1 MHSVQVR
8 LKMLQKQK
16 ETVLALLKSA
26 EMNKN
31 YEDRY
36 WFSYKDF
43 LDPEDDFTD
52 FSCERLDGK
61 QGYIALIENL
71 LSIDGTAKI
80 FVQVYGLEE
89 DNNEQCICADTLII
103 FSKLSLYEIKQ
114 IFNAPQDIFPSD
126 IGEETDF
133 SQPTFL
139 IGDNGELIPST
150 KLFSDDYFI
159 YYCWWD

>member
-1 MHSVQVR
+1 MDNQ
-8 LKMLQKQK
+8 QKV
-16 ETVLALLKSA
+16 TILTLLKLDK
-26 EMNKN
+26 MNRN
-31 YEDRY
+31 YTNNY

-43 LDPEDDFTD
+43 LDPTDDFTV

-61 QGYIALIENL
+61 QRYIALIENL

-103 FSKLSLYEIKQ
+103 FSKLSLYDIKQ
-114 IFNAPQDIFPSD
+114 IFNQPQDIFPSD

-133 SQPTFL
+133 SQPTFI
-139 IGDNGELIPST
+139 IGDNGELIPTT

>member
-1 MHSVQVR
+1 MDNQ
-8 LKMLQKQK
+8 QKN
-16 ETVLALLKSA
+16 TILTLLKVDKT
-26 EMNKN
+26 NRN
-31 YEDRY
+31 YTNNY

-43 LDPEDDFTD
+43 LDPTDDFTD

-61 QGYIALIENL
+61 QGYITLIENL
-71 LSIDGTAKI
+71 LNIDETAKI

-89 DNNEQCICADTLII
+89 DNNKQCICADTLII

-114 IFNAPQDIFPSD
+114 IFNEPQDIFPDD

-139 IGDNGELIPST
+139 IDNNGELIPST
-150 KLFSDDYFI
+150 KLFNDDYFI

>member
-1 MHSVQVR
+1 MDNQ
-8 LKMLQKQK
+8 QKG
-16 ETVLALLKSA
+16 TILTLLKVDKI
-26 EMNKN
+26 NGN
-31 YEDRY
+31 YTNNY

-43 LDPEDDFTD
+43 LDPEDYFTD

-89 DNNEQCICADTLII
+89 DDSEQCICANTLII
-103 FSKLSLYEIKQ
+103 FSKLSLYEIKH
-114 IFNAPQDIFPSD
+114 IFNEQQDIFPSD

-150 KLFSDDYFI
+150 KLLSDDYFI

>member
-1 MHSVQVR
+1 MDNQQKGTILTLLRVD
-8 LKMLQKQK
+8 KMNRNY
-16 ETVLALLKSA
+16 T
-26 EMNKN
+26 NK
-31 YEDRY
+31 Y

-43 LDPEDDFTD
+43 LDPTDNFTD

-61 QGYIALIENL
+61 QGYITLIENL

-103 FSKLSLYEIKQ
+103 FSKLWLYDIKQ
-114 IFNAPQDIFPSD
+114 IFNEPQDIFPSD

-133 SQPTFL
+133 SQPIFL
-139 IGDNGELIPST
+139 IGDNGEPIPIT
-150 KLFSDDYFI
+150 KLFRNDYFV

>member
-1 MHSVQVR
+1 MDNQ
-8 LKMLQKQK
+8 QKS
-16 ETVLALLKSA
+16 TILTLLKVDK
-26 EMNKN
+26 MTNN
-31 YEDRY
+31 YTNNY

-43 LDPEDDFTD
+43 LDPTDDFTD
-52 FSCERLDGK
+52 FLCERLDGK

-71 LSIDGTAKI
+71 LSIDETAKI

-89 DNNEQCICADTLII
+89 DHNDQCICADTLII
-103 FSKLSLYEIKQ
+103 FSKLSLYDIKQ
-114 IFNAPQDIFPSD
+114 IFNEPQDLFPSD

-139 IGDNGELIPST
+139 INDNGELIPT
-150 KLFSDDYFI
+150 TNLFSDDYSI

>member
-1 MHSVQVR
+1 MDNQ
-8 LKMLQKQK
+8 QKG
-16 ETVLALLKSA
+16 TILTLLKVDK
-26 EMNKN
+26 MNRN
-31 YEDRY
+31 YTTNY
-36 WFSYKDF
+36 WFAYKDF
-43 LDPEDDFTD
+43 LDPADDFTD

-61 QGYIALIENL
+61 QEYIALIENL

-89 DNNEQCICADTLII
+89 DNNEQCITADTLII

-114 IFNAPQDIFPSD
+114 IFNEPQDIFPSD
-126 IGEETDF
+126 IREETDF

-150 KLFSDDYFI
+150 KLFSDDYSI

>member
-1 MHSVQVR
+1 MDNQQKGTILTLLQVD
-8 LKMLQKQK
+8 KM
-16 ETVLALLKSA
+16 
-26 EMNKN
+26 NRN
-31 YEDRY
+31 YTNNY
-36 WFSYKDF
+36 WFAYNDF
-43 LDPEDDFTD
+43 LDPTDDFTD

-61 QGYIALIENL
+61 QEYIALIENL
-71 LSIDGTAKI
+71 LSIDGSAKI

-89 DNNEQCICADTLII
+89 DNSEQCITADTLII
-103 FSKLSLYEIKQ
+103 FSKLSLVEIKQ
-114 IFNAPQDIFPSD
+114 IFNESKDIFPSE

-150 KLFSDDYFI
+150 KLFSDDYSI

>member
-1 MHSVQVR
+1 MDNQ
-8 LKMLQKQK
+8 QKN
-16 ETVLALLKSA
+16 TILTLLKVDKI
-26 EMNKN
+26 NRN
-31 YEDRY
+31 YTNNY

-43 LDPEDDFTD
+43 LDPTDDFTD

-61 QGYIALIENL
+61 QGYITLIENL
-71 LSIDGTAKI
+71 LNIDGTAKI

-114 IFNAPQDIFPSD
+114 IFNEPQDIFPDD

-139 IGDNGELIPST
+139 IDNNGELIPST
-150 KLFSDDYFI
+150 KLFNDDYFI

>member
-1 MHSVQVR
+1 MDNQQKGTILTLLQVD
-8 LKMLQKQK
+8 KM
-16 ETVLALLKSA
+16 
-26 EMNKN
+26 NRN
-31 YEDRY
+31 YTNNY
-36 WFSYKDF
+36 WFAYNDF
-43 LDPEDDFTD
+43 LDPTDDFTD

-61 QGYIALIENL
+61 QEYIALIENL
-71 LSIDGTAKI
+71 LSIDGSAKI

-89 DNNEQCICADTLII
+89 DNSEQCITADTLII
-103 FSKLSLYEIKQ
+103 FSKLSLVEIKQ
-114 IFNAPQDIFPSD
+114 IFNEPKDIFPSD

-150 KLFSDDYFI
+150 KLFRDDYSI

>member
-1 MHSVQVR
+1 MNNQ
-8 LKMLQKQK
+8 QKG
-16 ETVLALLKSA
+16 TILTLLKVDN
-26 EMNKN
+26 MNRN
-31 YEDRY
+31 YTNNY

-61 QGYIALIENL
+61 QGYIA
-71 LSIDGTAKI
+71 
-80 FVQVYGLEE
+80 
-89 DNNEQCICADTLII
+89 LII

>member
-1 MHSVQVR
+1 MDNQQKGTILTLLQVD
-8 LKMLQKQK
+8 KM
-16 ETVLALLKSA
+16 
-26 EMNKN
+26 NRN
-31 YEDRY
+31 YTNNY
-36 WFSYKDF
+36 WFAYNDF
-43 LDPEDDFTD
+43 LDPTDDFTD

-61 QGYIALIENL
+61 QEYIALIENL
-71 LSIDGTAKI
+71 LSKDGSAKI

-89 DNNEQCICADTLII
+89 DNSEQCITADTLII
-103 FSKLSLYEIKQ
+103 FSKLSLVEIKQ
-114 IFNAPQDIFPSD
+114 IFNEPKDIFPSE

-150 KLFSDDYFI
+150 KLFSDDYSI

>member
-1 MHSVQVR
+1 MDNQ
-8 LKMLQKQK
+8 QKG
-16 ETVLALLKSA
+16 TILTLLKIDQI
-26 EMNKN
+26 NKDN
-31 YEDRY
+31 TNHY

-43 LDPEDDFTD
+43 LDPTDDFTD

-61 QGYIALIENL
+61 QGYIAVIENL

-89 DNNEQCICADTLII
+89 DHNEQYICGDTLII
-103 FSKLSLYEIKQ
+103 FSKLTLDDIKQ
-114 IFNAPQDIFPSD
+114 IFHESQEIFPSD

-139 IGDNGELIPST
+139 IGDHGELIPAA
-150 KLFSDDYFI
+150 KLFLEDYFI
-159 YYCWWD
+159 YYCCWD

>member
-1 MHSVQVR
+1 MDNQ
-8 LKMLQKQK
+8 QKG
-16 ETVLALLKSA
+16 TILTLLKVDK
-26 EMNKN
+26 MVRN
-31 YEDRY
+31 YTNNY

-52 FSCERLDGK
+52 FSCERLEGK

>member
-1 MHSVQVR
+1 MDNQ
-8 LKMLQKQK
+8 QKG
-16 ETVLALLKSA
+16 TILTLLKVD
-26 EMNKN
+26 EMNRN
-31 YEDRY
+31 YTNKY

-43 LDPEDDFTD
+43 LDPTDDFTD

-80 FVQVYGLEE
+80 YVQVYGLEE

-103 FSKLSLYEIKQ
+103 FSKLSLYDIKQ
-114 IFNAPQDIFPSD
+114 IFNEPQDIFPSD
-126 IGEETDF
+126 IGEETDL

-139 IGDNGELIPST
+139 IGDNGELIPTT

>member
-1 MHSVQVR
+1 MDPQ
-8 LKMLQKQK
+8 QKG
-16 ETVLALLKSA
+16 TILTLLKVDK
-26 EMNKN
+26 MNRN
-31 YEDRY
+31 YTNNY

-43 LDPEDDFTD
+43 LDPTDDFTD
-52 FSCERLDGK
+52 FLCERLDGK

-71 LSIDGTAKI
+71 LSIDETAKI

-114 IFNAPQDIFPSD
+114 IFNEPQDIFPSD
-126 IGEETDF
+126 VGEKTDF

-150 KLFSDDYFI
+150 KLISDDHFI

>member
-1 MHSVQVR
+1 MDNQ
-8 LKMLQKQK
+8 QKG
-16 ETVLALLKSA
+16 TILTLLKVDK
-26 EMNKN
+26 MNRN
-31 YEDRY
+31 YTNYY

-43 LDPEDDFTD
+43 LDPTDDFTD

-89 DNNEQCICADTLII
+89 DNNEQYICADTLII
-103 FSKLSLYEIKQ
+103 FSKLSLYDIKQ
-114 IFNAPQDIFPSD
+114 IFNEPQDIFPSD

-139 IGDNGELIPST
+139 IGDNGELIPT
-150 KLFSDDYFI
+150 TRLFSDDYYI
-159 YYCWWD
+159 YYCCWD